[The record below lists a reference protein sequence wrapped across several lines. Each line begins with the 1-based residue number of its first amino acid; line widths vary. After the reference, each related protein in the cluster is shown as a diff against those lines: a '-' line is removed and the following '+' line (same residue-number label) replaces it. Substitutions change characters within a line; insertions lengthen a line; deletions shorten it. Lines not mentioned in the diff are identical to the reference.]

1 MTTIQQVAQ
10 KMQQVLSA
18 AVGRMIGAEP
28 VAIPTPGVQ
37 RFNGVYILDASTIRL
52 PVGDAAL
59 LPALADEWAGCGNRV
74 RGNEAGAKVQVCLD
88 LSTGALRG
96 PSAARAKWL
105 TSHARRRA
113 S

>member
-18 AVGRMIGAEP
+18 AAGQMIDAEP

-37 RFNGVYILDASTIRL
+37 RFNGVYILDGSTIRL

-59 LPALADEWAGCGNRV
+59 LPTSADEWAGCGNRV
-74 RGNEAGAKVQVCLD
+74 PEDEAAAKVQVCLD
-88 LSTGALRG
+88 LSTGA
-96 PSAARAKWL
+96 SAARANWL
-105 TSHARRRA
+105 TSDARRRT

>member
-10 KMQQVLSA
+10 KTQQVLSA
-18 AVGRMIGAEP
+18 AVGQMIDAEP
-28 VAIPTPGVQ
+28 VAIPTLGVQ
-37 RFNGVYILDASTIRL
+37 RFTGVYILDGATIRL

-74 RGNEAGAKVQVCLD
+74 RGNEAAAKVQVRLD

-96 PSAARAKWL
+96 SLLQGGSGWADF
-105 TSHARRRA
+105 
-113 S
+113 

>member
-1 MTTIQQVAQ
+1 
-10 KMQQVLSA
+10 
-18 AVGRMIGAEP
+18 MIDAEP

-59 LPALADEWAGCGNRV
+59 LPALADEWGGCGNRV
-74 RGNEAGAKVQVCLD
+74 PGNEAAVKVQVCLD

-96 PSAARAKWL
+96 PLLQGGSG
-105 TSHARRRA
+105 
-113 S
+113 